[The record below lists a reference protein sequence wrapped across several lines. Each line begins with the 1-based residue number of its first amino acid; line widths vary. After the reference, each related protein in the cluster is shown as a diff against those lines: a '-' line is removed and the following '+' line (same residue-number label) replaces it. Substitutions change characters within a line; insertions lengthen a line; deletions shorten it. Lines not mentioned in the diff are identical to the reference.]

1 MKELE
6 ALKPEFERVQRQA
19 LLVGG
24 VALALSAIGLFSN
37 TPQFFRSYLVAYL
50 YWISL
55 PLGSFAL
62 LMLHHLVGGGW
73 GFVIRRMM
81 EAATRTFLPM
91 ALLFLP
97 IVLGLSHLY
106 EWTHADVVAKDE
118 VLRHKSSYLNVPF
131 FLARAAVYFIVWIG
145 WSYLLNKWSSE
156 QDRTHDPSLTRR
168 IQDMSGPGLLL
179 FGATVTFASVD
190 WVMSLE
196 PHWYSTI
203 YGIIFMIGQGLTTLA
218 FMILL
223 LSRVWRRPPLVGV
236 VEVQQFHDLG
246 NLLLTFVMLWAYVA
260 FSQFLIIWS
269 ANLPE
274 EIPWYLRRTQG
285 GWQAVAV
292 GLIIFHFVVPFFLLL
307 LRVTKRVVPRIAL
320 LSLAMLFMR
329 WVDLYWI
336 VTPAF
341 SHGETGGIHV
351 HWLDVTTF
359 VGLGG
364 LWVGLF
370 FWQLKGWPLLPL
382 YDPRLE
388 ESLHGAKVLHHG

>member
-1 MKELE
+1 MREVE
-6 ALKPEFERVQRQA
+6 ALKPTFERVQRQA
-19 LLVGG
+19 LIVGG
-24 VALALSAIGLFSN
+24 VALALSVIGLFFD

-73 GFVIRRMM
+73 GFAIRRMM

-97 IVLGLSHLY
+97 IVLGLAHLY

-131 FLARAAVYFIVWIG
+131 FLARAAIYFIVWIG
-145 WSYLLNKWSSE
+145 WSYLLNKWSFE

-223 LSRVWRRPPLVGV
+223 LSRLWRRPPLVGV

-285 GWQAVAV
+285 GWKAVA
-292 GLIIFHFVVPFFLLL
+292 GALILFHFVVPFFLLL
-307 LRVTKRVVPRIAL
+307 LRVTKRVAPRIAL

-329 WVDLYWI
+329 WVDLFWM

-341 SHGETGGIHV
+341 SHGEAVGLHV

-364 LWVGLF
+364 LWLGLF
-370 FWQLKGWPLLPL
+370 FWQLKERPLLPL